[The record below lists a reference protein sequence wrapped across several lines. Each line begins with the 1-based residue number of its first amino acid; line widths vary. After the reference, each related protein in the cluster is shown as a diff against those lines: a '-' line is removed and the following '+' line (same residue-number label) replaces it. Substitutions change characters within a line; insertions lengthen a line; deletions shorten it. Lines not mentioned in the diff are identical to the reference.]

1 MPPASDARLEPG
13 GRRPSKQGGRRPS
26 KLLSL
31 FSFSFAKRRKH
42 STAEADA
49 ATLSKAL
56 GGSEREGTQLKNA
69 SGSSGGSARPL
80 HPAEE
85 LEEARKQL
93 IEKSEQLLAKDAFR
107 QQLEQALRQAQTER
121 QALHGEVRLLRH
133 VTSELQGRAEQDRS
147 RIEEAEHQRSDASRL
162 VQEAEQRAQD
172 AMRRCREAEQAC
184 FEAQ

>member
-1 MPPASDARLEPG
+1 MQGDHGGGVMLDTQPLAETVRVIQSGPAMPIPKTMPPASDARLEPG

-56 GGSEREGTQLKNA
+56 GGSEREGMQLKNG

-85 LEEARKQL
+85 P
-93 IEKSEQLLAKDAFR
+93 
-107 QQLEQALRQAQTER
+107 
-121 QALHGEVRLLRH
+121 
-133 VTSELQGRAEQDRS
+133 
-147 RIEEAEHQRSDASRL
+147 
-162 VQEAEQRAQD
+162 
-172 AMRRCREAEQAC
+172 
-184 FEAQ
+184 